1 MNDPKIPRRNH
12 SKKKDRPKSDQPTA
26 DKPEGHISS
35 TDEGNERAAGRDDR
49 AFDPNVNQRP
59 PRWN

>member
-1 MNDPKIPRRNH
+1 M
-12 SKKKDRPKSDQPTA
+12 S